1 MSSSVWLI
9 LINGHFIKWL
19 SWLRL
24 IKFNDLSGDLSSDQ
38 IDKGRLG
45 LIKPKVHQNLSI
57 DQGW

>member
-1 MSSSVWLI
+1 M
-9 LINGHFIKWL
+9 NGHFIRWL

-24 IKFNDLSGDLSSDQ
+24 IKFRDLSGDLSFDQ